1 MNENLS
7 MKVDSH
13 TIELSNADKA
23 LFPEDGITKGELIDY
38 YHRMADR
45 ILPYLEDRPSMLQRF
60 PDGIAETG
68 FYQKQ
73 VSDYFPD
80 WITKVTVDLKERD
93 ETRLM
98 VVCNDAATLVYL
110 ANQACITL
118 HAWLSR
124 RAKLDRPDRMIFD
137 LDPAGDDFAAVRE
150 AARHLREVI
159 EHVGLAPYVMTTG
172 SKGLHVA
179 VPLKPVVSF
188 DAMRHFAGDLATHLV
203 DQHADRYTVEPR
215 KEKREQ
221 RLFLDYLRNG
231 YGQTAVVPYAVR
243 AKAKAPVATPL
254 DWDELSD
261 GSLRSDRYTLRN
273 IFRRLGQKDD
283 PWSDMD
289 GNSRTLT
296 MPQKRLAEMIA
307 ASNG

>member
-1 MNENLS
+1 

-13 TIELSNADKA
+13 TIELSNTDKV
-23 LFPEDGITKGELIDY
+23 LFPDDGITKGDLVDY

-45 ILPYLEDRPSMLQRF
+45 ILPYLVERPVMLQRF
-60 PDGIAETG
+60 PDGLGGSG

-73 VSDYFPD
+73 ASDYFPD
-80 WITKVTVDLKERD
+80 WIAKATVALKDRD
-93 ETRLM
+93 GVRSM

-124 RAKLDRPDRMIFD
+124 RAQLVRPDRMIFD
-137 LDPAGDDFAAVRE
+137 LDPAGEDFTEVRA
-150 AARHLREVI
+150 AARQLREVL
-159 EHVGLAPYVMTTG
+159 EYVGLTPYVMTTG

-179 VPLKPVVSF
+179 VPLKPGASF
-188 DAMRHFAGDLATHLV
+188 DAVRDFARDLATHLAHR
-203 DQHADRYTVEPR
+203 HADRYTVEPR
-215 KEKREQ
+215 KEKRKQ

-243 AKAKAPVATPL
+243 ARAGASIATPL

-261 GSLRSDRYTLRN
+261 GRLESNRYTMRN

-283 PWSDMD
+283 PWAEME
-289 GNSRTLT
+289 RHARELT
-296 MPQKRLAEMIA
+296 TPQNCLAEMIDA
-307 ASNG
+307 AE

>member
-1 MNENLS
+1 

-13 TIELSNADKA
+13 TIELSNRDKV
-23 LFPEDGITKGELIDY
+23 LFPQDDITKGDLIGY

-45 ILPYLEDRPSMLQRF
+45 ILPYLEGRPVMLQRF

-80 WITKVTVDLKERD
+80 WITKVTVGLKDRD
-93 ETRLM
+93 EVRSM

-124 RAKLDRPDRMIFD
+124 RASLDRPDRMIFD
-137 LDPAGDDFAAVRE
+137 LDPAGDDFAGVRE
-150 AARHLREVI
+150 AARQLREVL
-159 EHVGLAPYVMTTG
+159 EHVGLTPYVMTTG
-172 SKGLHVA
+172 SKGLHIA
-179 VPLKPVVSF
+179 VPLTPGASF
-188 DAMRHFAGDLATHLV
+188 DAVRDFARDLATFIV
-203 DQHADRYTVEPR
+203 EQQPDRYTTEPR
-215 KEKREQ
+215 KEKRKQ
-221 RLFLDYLRNG
+221 RLFFDYLRNG

-243 AKAKAPVATPL
+243 AKAGAPIATPL
-254 DWDELSD
+254 DWEELSD
-261 GSLRSDRYTLRN
+261 SSLRSNRYTLRN

-283 PWSDMD
+283 PWADMD
-289 GNSRTLT
+289 RHARGLAAPR
-296 MPQKRLAEMIA
+296 KRLAELIEA
-307 ASNG
+307 RSGNTA

>member
-1 MNENLS
+1 

-13 TIELSNADKA
+13 TIELSNRDKV
-23 LFPEDGITKGELIDY
+23 LFPQDDITKGDLIDY

-45 ILPYLEDRPSMLQRF
+45 ILPYLEERPVMLQRF
-60 PDGIAETG
+60 PDGLRVSG

-73 VSDYFPD
+73 ASDYFPD
-80 WITKVTVDLKERD
+80 WIAKATVELRERD
-93 ETRLM
+93 EVRSM

-124 RAKLDRPDRMIFD
+124 RATPDRPDRLIFD
-137 LDPAGDDFAAVRE
+137 LDPAGDDFADVRE
-150 AARHLREVI
+150 AARRLREVL
-159 EHVGLAPYVMTTG
+159 EHVGLTPYVMTTG

-179 VPLKPVVSF
+179 VPLKPGASF
-188 DAMRHFAGDLATHLV
+188 DAVRDFARDLTTHLAARY
-203 DQHADRYTVEPR
+203 ADRYTVEPR
-215 KEKREQ
+215 KEKRKQ

-243 AKAKAPVATPL
+243 AKAGAPIATPL
-254 DWDELSD
+254 DWEELSD
-261 GSLRSDRYTLRN
+261 GRLRSNRYTLRN

-283 PWSDMD
+283 PWADMD
-289 GNSRTLT
+289 RDARGLAAPR
-296 MPQKRLAEMIA
+296 KRLSELIA
-307 ASNG
+307 ARSGNTY

>member
-1 MNENLS
+1 

-13 TIELSNADKA
+13 TIELSNTDKV
-23 LFPEDGITKGELIDY
+23 LFPDDGITKGDLVDY

-45 ILPYLEDRPSMLQRF
+45 ILPYLEERPVMLQRF
-60 PDGIAETG
+60 PDGLGDSG

-73 VSDYFPD
+73 ASDYFPD
-80 WITKVTVDLKERD
+80 WIAKATVALKEKD
-93 ETRLM
+93 EFRSM

-124 RAKLDRPDRMIFD
+124 RAQLVRPDRMIFD
-137 LDPAGDDFAAVRE
+137 LDPAGDDFAEVRE
-150 AARHLREVI
+150 AARRLREVL
-159 EHVGLAPYVMTTG
+159 EHVGLTPYVMTTG

-179 VPLKPVVSF
+179 VPLKPETSF
-188 DAMRHFAGDLATHLV
+188 DRVRHFARDLATFIAER
-203 DQHADRYTVEPR
+203 QPDRYTVEPR
-215 KEKREQ
+215 KEKRKQ

-243 AKAKAPVATPL
+243 ANAGAPIATPL

-261 GSLRSDRYTLRN
+261 GSLESNRYTMRN

-283 PWSDMD
+283 PWARM
-289 GNSRTLT
+289 GRHARGLAK
-296 MPQKRLAEMIA
+296 PQKRLSALIPARNGNA
-307 ASNG
+307 A

>member
-1 MNENLS
+1 MIEKLS
-7 MKVDSH
+7 MKVDSRS
-13 TIELSNADKA
+13 IELSNRDKV
-23 LFPEDGITKGELIDY
+23 LFPEDDITKGDLIDY

-45 ILPYLEDRPSMLQRF
+45 ILPYLEERPVMLQRF

-73 VSDYFPD
+73 VSGYFPD
-80 WITKVTVDLKERD
+80 WITKVTVGLKDRD
-93 ETRLM
+93 EVRSM

-124 RAKLDRPDRMIFD
+124 RASLDRPDRMIFD
-137 LDPAGDDFAAVRE
+137 LDPATDDFAAVRE

-159 EHVGLAPYVMTTG
+159 EHVGLTPYVMTTG

-179 VPLKPVVSF
+179 VPLKPGASF
-188 DAMRHFAGDLATHLV
+188 EAVRDFARKLATYV
-203 DQHADRYTVEPR
+203 ADQHADRYTVEPR

-231 YGQTAVVPYAVR
+231 YGQTVVVPYAIR
-243 AKAKAPVATPL
+243 AKAGAAIATPL
-254 DWDELSD
+254 DWEELSD
-261 GSLRSDRYTLRN
+261 SSLRSNRYTLRN

-283 PWSDMD
+283 PWADM
-289 GNSRTLT
+289 GRNARGLAT
-296 MPQKRLAEMIA
+296 PQKRLAEMIDA
-307 ASNG
+307 VK

>member
-1 MNENLS
+1 

-13 TIELSNADKA
+13 IIELSNRDKV
-23 LFPEDGITKGELIDY
+23 LFPQDDITKGDLIDY

-45 ILPYLEDRPSMLQRF
+45 ILPYLEERPVMLQRF

-73 VSDYFPD
+73 VSEYFPD
-80 WITKVTVDLKERD
+80 WITKITVGLKDRD
-93 ETRLM
+93 EIRSM
-98 VVCNDAATLVYL
+98 VVCNDAAKLVYL

-124 RAKLDRPDRMIFD
+124 RASLDRPDRMIFD
-137 LDPAGDDFAAVRE
+137 LDPAGDDFAGVRE

-159 EHVGLAPYVMTTG
+159 EEVGLAPYVMTTG

-179 VPLKPVVSF
+179 VPLKLGASF
-188 DAMRHFAGDLATHLV
+188 DAVRDFARELATYV
-203 DQHADRYTVEPR
+203 ADQHADSYTLEPR

-243 AKAKAPVATPL
+243 AKAGAAIATPL
-254 DWDELSD
+254 DWEELSD
-261 GSLRSDRYTLRN
+261 SSLRSNRYTLRN

-283 PWSDMD
+283 PWADMD
-289 GNSRTLT
+289 RDARGLAAPRKLLSELIEARSGNTS
-296 MPQKRLAEMIA
+296 
-307 ASNG
+307 

>member
-1 MNENLS
+1 

-13 TIELSNADKA
+13 IIELSNRDKV
-23 LFPEDGITKGELIDY
+23 LFPQDDITKGDLIDY

-45 ILPYLEDRPSMLQRF
+45 ILPYLEERPVMLQRF

-80 WITKVTVDLKERD
+80 WITKVTVGLKDRD
-93 ETRLM
+93 EVRSM

-110 ANQACITL
+110 ANQARITL

-124 RAKLDRPDRMIFD
+124 RTSLNWPDRMIFD
-137 LDPAGDDFAAVRE
+137 LDPADDDFAGVRE
-150 AARHLREVI
+150 AARQLREVI
-159 EHVGLAPYVMTTG
+159 EEVGLTPYVMTTG

-179 VPLKPVVSF
+179 VPLKPGASF
-188 DAMRHFAGDLATHLV
+188 DAVRDFARELATYV
-203 DQHADRYTVEPR
+203 ADRHADSYTLEPR
-215 KEKREQ
+215 KEKRKQ

-231 YGQTAVVPYAVR
+231 YGQAAVVPYAVR
-243 AKAKAPVATPL
+243 AKAGAAIATPL
-254 DWDELSD
+254 DWEELSD
-261 GSLRSDRYTLRN
+261 SSLRSNRYTLRN

-283 PWSDMD
+283 PWADMD
-289 GNSRTLT
+289 RDARGLAAPRKLLSELIEARSGNTS
-296 MPQKRLAEMIA
+296 
-307 ASNG
+307 

>member
-1 MNENLS
+1 

-13 TIELSNADKA
+13 TIELSNRDKV
-23 LFPEDGITKGELIDY
+23 LFPEDDITKGDLIDY
-38 YHRMADR
+38 YHRMANR
-45 ILPYLEDRPSMLQRF
+45 ILPYLEERPVMLQRF

-80 WITKVTVDLKERD
+80 WITKVTVDLKDRD
-93 ETRLM
+93 EARSM
-98 VVCNDAATLVYL
+98 VVCNDDATLMYL

-150 AARHLREVI
+150 AARHLREII
-159 EHVGLAPYVMTTG
+159 EYVGLTPYVMTTG

-179 VPLKPVVSF
+179 VPLKPGASF
-188 DAMRHFAGDLATHLV
+188 DAVRDFARELATHLV
-203 DQHADRYTVEPR
+203 DQYADRYTVEPR
-215 KEKREQ
+215 KDKRER
-221 RLFLDYLRNG
+221 RLYLDYLRNG

-243 AKAKAPVATPL
+243 AKAGAPIATPL

-261 GSLRSDRYTLRN
+261 GSLASSRYTMRN

-283 PWSDMD
+283 PWADMD
-289 GNSRTLT
+289 RHARELT
-296 MPQKRLAEMIA
+296 TSQNGLAEMIDA
-307 ASNG
+307 AK

>member
-1 MNENLS
+1 

-13 TIELSNADKA
+13 TIDLSNADKI
-23 LFPEDGITKGELIDY
+23 LFPEDGITKGDLIDDY
-38 YHRMADR
+38 RRMADR
-45 ILPYLEDRPSMLQRF
+45 ILPYLEGRPLMLQRF

-73 VSDYFPD
+73 ASDYFPD
-80 WITKVTVDLKERD
+80 WITTATVQLKDRD
-93 ETRLM
+93 EVRTM

-124 RAKLDRPDRMIFD
+124 RASLNRPDRMIFD
-137 LDPAGDDFAAVRE
+137 LDPAGDDFAGVRE
-150 AARHLREVI
+150 AALQLRKVI
-159 EHVGLAPYVMTTG
+159 EEVGLAPYVMTTG

-179 VPLKPVVSF
+179 VPLKPGASF
-188 DAMRHFAGDLATHLV
+188 DAVRDFARELATYV
-203 DQHADRYTVEPR
+203 ADRHADRYTLEPR

-243 AKAKAPVATPL
+243 AKAGAAIATPL
-254 DWDELSD
+254 DCEELSD
-261 GSLRSDRYTLRN
+261 SSLRSNRYTLRN

-283 PWSDMD
+283 PWADMD
-289 GNSRTLT
+289 RDARGLAAPR
-296 MPQKRLAEMIA
+296 KRLTDMIDA
-307 ASNG
+307 VE

>member
-1 MNENLS
+1 

-13 TIELSNADKA
+13 TIDLSNADKI
-23 LFPEDGITKGELIDY
+23 LFPEDGITKGDLIDDY
-38 YHRMADR
+38 RRMADR
-45 ILPYLEDRPSMLQRF
+45 ILPYLEGRPLMLQRF

-73 VSDYFPD
+73 ASDYFPD
-80 WITKVTVDLKERD
+80 WITTATVQLKDRD
-93 ETRLM
+93 EVRTM

-124 RAKLDRPDRMIFD
+124 RASLNRPDRMIFD
-137 LDPAGDDFAAVRE
+137 LDPAGDDFAGVRE
-150 AARHLREVI
+150 AALQLRKVI
-159 EHVGLAPYVMTTG
+159 EEVGLAPYVMTTG

-179 VPLKPVVSF
+179 VPLKPGASF
-188 DAMRHFAGDLATHLV
+188 DAVRDFARELATYV
-203 DQHADRYTVEPR
+203 ADRHADRYTLEPR

-243 AKAKAPVATPL
+243 AKAGAAIATPL
-254 DWDELSD
+254 DWEELSD
-261 GSLRSDRYTLRN
+261 SSLRSNRYTLRN

-283 PWSDMD
+283 PWADMD
-289 GNSRTLT
+289 RDARGLAAPR
-296 MPQKRLAEMIA
+296 KRLTDMIDA
-307 ASNG
+307 VE

>member
-1 MNENLS
+1 

-13 TIELSNADKA
+13 IIELSNRDKV
-23 LFPEDGITKGELIDY
+23 LFPQDDITKGDLIDY

-45 ILPYLEDRPSMLQRF
+45 ILPYLEERPVMLQRF

-73 VSDYFPD
+73 VSEYFPD
-80 WITKVTVDLKERD
+80 WITKITVGLKDRD
-93 ETRLM
+93 EIRSM

-124 RAKLDRPDRMIFD
+124 RASLDRPNRMIFD
-137 LDPAGDDFAAVRE
+137 LDPAGDDFVGVRD

-159 EHVGLAPYVMTTG
+159 EEVGLAPYVMTTG

-179 VPLKPVVSF
+179 VPLKLGASF
-188 DAMRHFAGDLATHLV
+188 DAVRDFARELATYV
-203 DQHADRYTVEPR
+203 ADQHADSYTLEPR

-243 AKAKAPVATPL
+243 AKAGAAIATPL
-254 DWDELSD
+254 DWEELSD
-261 GSLRSDRYTLRN
+261 SSLR
-273 IFRRLGQKDD
+273 
-283 PWSDMD
+283 
-289 GNSRTLT
+289 
-296 MPQKRLAEMIA
+296 
-307 ASNG
+307 